1 MPVCS
6 IKQMKN
12 FYDKEQSMK
21 DINAVLTSLYE
32 MKETCS
38 EIVDDIHYVVNNKE
52 YPLVQLIKEV
62 ENNTEIGNR
71 FVIDVTKMILV
82 YMSKFNRRK

>member
-1 MPVCS
+1 
-6 IKQMKN
+6 
-12 FYDKEQSMK
+12 MK

-32 MKETCS
+32 IKETYS
-38 EIVDDIHYVVNNKE
+38 EIVDDILYFVDNKE

-82 YMSKFNRRK
+82 YMSKFKKDEITFS

>member
-1 MPVCS
+1 M
-6 IKQMKN
+6 
-12 FYDKEQSMK
+12 SMK
-21 DINAVLTSLYE
+21 DTNAVLKSLYE
-32 MKETCS
+32 MKETYS
-38 EIVDDIHYVVNNKE
+38 GIVDDIHFVVNDKE

-82 YMSKFNRRK
+82 YMSKFKGAE